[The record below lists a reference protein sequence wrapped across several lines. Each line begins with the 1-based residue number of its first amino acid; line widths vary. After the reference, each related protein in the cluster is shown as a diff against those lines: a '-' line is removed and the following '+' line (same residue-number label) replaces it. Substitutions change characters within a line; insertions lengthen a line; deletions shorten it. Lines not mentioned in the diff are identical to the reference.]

1 MTTAVNNSSSI
12 SMTGKAVL
20 VTVATNGV
28 GEKTADALASMG
40 GTGLCPC
47 A

>member
-1 MTTAVNNSSSI
+1 MTTAVNKSSSI

-20 VTVATNGV
+20 VTLATNGV
-28 GEKTADALASMG
+28 GEKKAHALASMG
-40 GTGLCPC
+40 GTGLCQC